1 MAGRLN
7 DADLRATIEGEVLGV
22 VSGHGGER
30 IVAGPE
36 MYQLVQE
43 LTDLVLNWRAAVVR
57 AVLERHQPYPT
68 SPRCITDDFS
78 WPCPTVEA
86 ISREITRKGESDG

>member
-43 LTDLVLNWRAAVVR
+43 LTDLVLNWRA
-57 AVLERHQPYPT
+57 
-68 SPRCITDDFS
+68 DDQGRPS
-78 WPCPTVEA
+78 VPGGA
-86 ISREITRKGESDG
+86 GEKETT